1 MTCTVCLSV
10 LVVVFFQRGGRG
22 DFFGG
27 GLGIDAKLPTG
38 DGDDANRAQDTLT
51 EASTVKRAV
60 SGASER

>member
-1 MTCTVCLSV
+1 MIFLG
-10 LVVVFFQRGGRG
+10 VVW
-22 DFFGG
+22 
-27 GLGIDAKLPTG
+27 GLMPNCQTG

>member
-1 MTCTVCLSV
+1 MGV
-10 LVVVFFQRGGRG
+10 
-22 DFFGG
+22 
-27 GLGIDAKLPTG
+27 DAKLPTG